1 MRLAIAVTCV
11 VLLMAALRAAEA
23 ESDAELL
30 KRLDMGIATTVK
42 ALAGKQGTDGGWHGE
57 TYGVMKPGVA
67 LTAHVLEA
75 LARLP
80 EAERKPHAEALGK
93 ALKFLREATDKDGAV
108 GLKGEWPEYPTYST
122 ALAIMA
128 CARLKSDGWEKDA
141 ETWAK
146 WLTSAQHTDA
156 TDCEREDTAF
166 GGWDPQGRWRKG
178 TKRHADLSATRY
190 AFQAL
195 DALLRTELREL
206 VCLPRHLV
214 KSYVLKCRI
223 AGPGAAEAEAGG
235 FFFTTTS
242 VELNK
247 AGAQE
252 QNGGI
257 TGRAYGS
264 ATADALICL
273 TGSDDKAAREAAI
286 TWLWKHAKLD
296 RVHGIPADDPQR
308 KGWDRAM
315 LFYYRAAVAE
325 ALVPYL
331 AKNERPW
338 IRSLAEVTLAAQR
351 EDGLFANEISLMKE
365 DEPLIATPN
374 ALRTLLICREA
385 LAK

>member
-1 MRLAIAVTCV
+1 MRLTVAITCV
-11 VLLMAALRAAEA
+11 ALFMPVLRAAEA
-23 ESDAELL
+23 ETEAELL
-30 KRLDMGIATTVK
+30 KRLDAGIVKTVK
-42 ALAGKQGTDGGWHGE
+42 ALAGQQGADGGWHGQ
-57 TYGVMKPGVA
+57 TYGAMKPGVA

-80 EAERKPHAEALGK
+80 EAERKPYAEALDK

-128 CARLKSDGWEKDA
+128 CARLKPEGWKKDA

-146 WLTSAQHTDA
+146 WLTSAQHADA
-156 TDCEREDTAF
+156 SDCEREDPAF
-166 GGWDPQGRWRKG
+166 GGWDPQGCWRKG
-178 TKRHADLSATRY
+178 AKRHADLSATRH

-206 VCLPRHLV
+206 VCLPRHFV
-214 KSYVLKCRI
+214 KTYVLKCRV
-223 AGPGAAEAEAGG
+223 ADPGVAKADAGG

-252 QNGGI
+252 QHGGI
-257 TGRAYGS
+257 TGHAYGS

-273 TGSDDKAAREAAI
+273 NGSDDKAAREAAI
-286 TWLWKHAKLD
+286 IWLWKHAKLD

-315 LFYYRAAVAE
+315 IFYYRAAVAE
-325 ALVPYL
+325 ALVPHL

-338 IRSLAEVTLAAQR
+338 IRSLAEITLAAQR

-374 ALRTLLICREA
+374 ALRTLLICRET
-385 LAK
+385 LAR